1 MSPPLAAGYG
11 ADRWELAQ
19 GYLDYVSFGQEI
31 ETEWIEITIT
41 GARAGTKYEDTCIS
55 ELVVY

>member
-1 MSPPLAAGYG
+1 MSPPWQEVSRRGSVV
-11 ADRWELAQ
+11 LAQ

-41 GARAGTKYEDTCIS
+41 DARAGTKYEDTCIS